1 MLPTSPCKSS
11 EVACSNSNSKL
22 VAIAVKLRQLSF
34 YNEDPQL
41 QLRYFDHLILDSQH
55 ACLRG
60 YLSFPSQG
68 SPLKAVKP
76 VTKLPQLADDKS
88 KSVSATVTSQA
99 GTSVSKHNLAASEH
113 SRFVEKF

>member
-41 QLRYFDHLILDSQH
+41 QLRYFDHLILDS
-55 ACLRG
+55 
-60 YLSFPSQG
+60 
-68 SPLKAVKP
+68 
-76 VTKLPQLADDKS
+76 
-88 KSVSATVTSQA
+88 
-99 GTSVSKHNLAASEH
+99 
-113 SRFVEKF
+113 